1 MITHLSTSS
10 PSQTDREP
18 KQSLARAWNSFLVYI
33 HWFDILTG
41 VLSDLSV
48 SVQGKLGVLY
58 QLPNDWNF
66 CQGIHT
72 FSCLSNISMISG
84 GSSSGISNRKWR
96 TLSAPT
102 SKKKKKSKI
111 CYMFHVPN
119 TRNKHLSLD
128 RFWIQIIIHTTFPRS
143 MYQYKIEGLW
153 KECCW
158 KGYVL
163 LYLLHT

>member
-10 PSQTDREP
+10 LSQTDGEP

-41 VLSDLSV
+41 VYSDLSV

-102 SKKKKKSKI
+102 SEKKRLIIKK
-111 CYMFHVPN
+111 FLHVSCSLN
-119 TRNKHLSLD
+119 NK
-128 RFWIQIIIHTTFPRS
+128 WTFEAKNIPR
-143 MYQYKIEGLW
+143 
-153 KECCW
+153 
-158 KGYVL
+158 
-163 LYLLHT
+163 